1 MEESPEKE
9 MRCVFD
15 DFAYFFVKT
24 YVVVLIR
31 IASPRRGD
39 SNEHLQHR
47 GERGGLVVVEPRTP
61 EREVRG
67 SIPTSTM

>member
-1 MEESPEKE
+1 MLLILIKTKEATATNQIDAKMEESPEKE

-31 IASPRRGD
+31 IASPRRF
-39 SNEHLQHR
+39 
-47 GERGGLVVVEPRTP
+47 
-61 EREVRG
+61 
-67 SIPTSTM
+67 